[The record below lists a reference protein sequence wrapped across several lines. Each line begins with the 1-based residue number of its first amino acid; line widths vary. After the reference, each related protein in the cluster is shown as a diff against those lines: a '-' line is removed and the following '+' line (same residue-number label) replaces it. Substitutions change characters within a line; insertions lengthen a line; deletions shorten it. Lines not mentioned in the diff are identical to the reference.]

1 MLQNNSSVDYQEFP
15 LVVKAHWTI
24 ILAFTRK
31 IKRNCCFFKQIIN
44 LLIQIKIQIVID
56 CRIRM

>member
-1 MLQNNSSVDYQEFP
+1 MLQNNSSVDYQEFL
-15 LVVKAHWTI
+15 LVVKTHWKK
-24 ILAFTRK
+24 LL
-31 IKRNCCFFKQIIN
+31 FFKQIMN